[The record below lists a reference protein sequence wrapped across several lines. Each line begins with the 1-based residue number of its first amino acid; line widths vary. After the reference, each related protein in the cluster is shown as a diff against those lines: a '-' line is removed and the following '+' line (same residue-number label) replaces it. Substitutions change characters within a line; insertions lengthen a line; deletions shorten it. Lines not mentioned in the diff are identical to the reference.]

1 MAAEARRFPRAV
13 PVEARFAELLPEL
26 VLGLTPEQL
35 AEIAARGL
43 TPKPP
48 ASVRLDHL
56 HAPAVSVREQAS
68 VIVGRLRRVR
78 SASFRALVSD
88 AENTGVLVARFLAV
102 LELFREGA
110 VAFDQVAAFGDLTI
124 RWTGADE
131 GEVSVDDEFDVAV
144 PQDGPG
150 GDVSDDPVDDGR
162 GEQDDG

>member
-1 MAAEARRFPRAV
+1 
-13 PVEARFAELLPEL
+13 
-26 VLGLTPEQL
+26 
-35 AEIAARGL
+35 
-43 TPKPP
+43 
-48 ASVRLDHL
+48 
-56 HAPAVSVREQAS
+56 

-88 AENTGVLVARFLAV
+88 AENTGVVVARFLAV